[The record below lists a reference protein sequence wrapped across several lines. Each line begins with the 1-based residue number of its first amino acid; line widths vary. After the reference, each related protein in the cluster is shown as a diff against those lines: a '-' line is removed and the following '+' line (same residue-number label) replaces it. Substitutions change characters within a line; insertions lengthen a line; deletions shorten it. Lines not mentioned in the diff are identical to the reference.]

1 MVKAKRNIEII
12 KHLDRF
18 LTFLSF
24 LKDPKPNVQGFS
36 TSTSWLYIISHAPPP
51 PPPPLIVY
59 HPILGISLNNFME
72 KVERIQYEAELAFTG
87 AWQGSSCVKLYEEL
101 GWE

>member
-12 KHLDRF
+12 KHLNRF
-18 LTFLSF
+18 LPFLSF

-36 TSTSWLYIISHAPPP
+36 TSTSWLYIISHPPLNPP

-59 HPILGISLNNFME
+59 HPILGISLNNLMA
-72 KVERIQYEAELAFTG
+72 KVDYYDI
-87 AWQGSSCVKLYEEL
+87 
-101 GWE
+101 